1 MKNLLIRI
9 VLVSVFLL
17 GSGIAMA
24 DQVILD
30 DLIVDGSGCV
40 GFDCVNGESFGFDT
54 LRLKENNLR
63 IHFEDTSS
71 TGSFPSNDWRIAI
84 NDSSNGG
91 ANYFA
96 IQDATNSRTPF
107 TIEANAPANA
117 LYVEDYGRIG
127 LGTAIPYVELHIVD
141 GDSPTVRL
149 DQDGSSG
156 WAPQRWDI
164 CGNETN
170 FFIRDVTNG
179 SKLCFRIQ
187 PNTPS
192 NTLCMRSS
200 GNVGIG
206 TWSPDANLHVQA
218 TSTGPVNSI
227 HLENTAG
234 PARLVLENKA
244 ISNTETEAAKWVFNS
259 NGTLRLSAYGGNPTA
274 EFVLDASG
282 NLTLTGSLTTGS
294 STVYPDYVF
303 EDDYELMSL
312 PDLHNFIKREGH
324 LPNIATAEEIEKEG
338 GINMTDLQI
347 KLLEKVEE
355 LTLYTLNQQKMIDEL
370 KQEIQHLKK

>member
-1 MKNLLIRI
+1 MKNIIIRI
-9 VLVSVFLL
+9 VLVSVLL
-17 GSGIAMA
+17 LISGIVHA
-24 DQVILD
+24 DVLHYDDVITT
-30 DLIVDGSGCV
+30 GSHCV
-40 GFDCVNGESFGFDT
+40 GFDCANGESFGYDT
-54 LRLKENNLR
+54 IKLKENNLQ
-63 IHFEDTSS
+63 FFFDDTS
-71 TGSFPSNDWRIAI
+71 TGSFPANDWRIVI
-84 NDSSNGG
+84 NDTTSGG

-107 TIEANAPANA
+107 KIEANAPANS
-117 LYVEDYGRIG
+117 LYVEDYGRVG

-156 WAPQRWDI
+156 WAAQSWDV

-192 NTLCMRSS
+192 NTLCLRNT

-206 TWSPDANLHVQA
+206 TWSPEKNLHILDDSADNSYVTPVLIEAQ
-218 TSTGPVNSI
+218 TDDYTGFRLKTPTDAIDFNNADGEFRLNFVN
-227 HLENTAG
+227 TGAPG
-234 PARLVLENKA
+234 PEFRLN
-244 ISNTETEAAKWVFNS
+244 N
-259 NGTLRLSAYGGNPTA
+259 NG
-274 EFVLDASG
+274 DIIIK
-282 NLTLTGSLTTGS
+282 GSLTTA
-294 STVYPDYVF
+294 STTYADYVF
-303 EDDYELMSL
+303 EDNYPLMSL
-312 PDLHNFIKREGH
+312 PDLNEFIEKEGH
-324 LPNIATAEEIEKEG
+324 LPNMASADEVKQAG

-355 LTLYTLNQQKMIDEL
+355 LTLYTLQQQAMIDDLKKEIHEL
-370 KQEIQHLKK
+370 KR